1 MLAIK
6 PVFIKISYYSADCHA
21 GILANENIRHLHTK
35 FSALAA
41 LTPALSQREREEV
54 RVRTGIRFPTPSW
67 LGLKYLGETD

>member
-1 MLAIK
+1 MRAT
-6 PVFIKISYYSADCHA
+6 
-21 GILANENIRHLHTK
+21 LANENIRHLHTK